1 MKVTFEKE
9 NKAKALEI
17 FKAIAS
23 KDRAKSWEAQEAL
36 AALVGPVVD
45 QVLNQAATHK
55 LIYQTIGY
63 DLSQGAPSIPID
75 TYFGNT
81 EGALKTWSQNMPGS
95 TMTNLVNGGDEYRFT
110 PHTLNSAVAFN
121 KKYVEQARLD
131 VLSKGI
137 ERLAQEVL
145 VIQEWQAWFVL
156 LSALGGATTG
166 GSTHLISATTAGT
179 FQLDDLNR
187 LMTKHKRMRKSWV
200 GGTPGAVP
208 GRGMTDLFVSPE
220 IMEDIRAMAYNPV
233 NTRNGATTTSGA
245 TSIAL
250 PDAERMQIWRNAG
263 SSSLFNVSIHE
274 LLEFGVG
281 QVYNQTFDQVYS
293 GSPAFASATQELVL
307 GADLSIDSAVMVQ
320 GTDRD
325 SDNVFRTQPDDQ
337 FIGRSGKIGW
347 FGEAEVGFFV
357 ADTKAL
363 SGCLV

>member
-1 MKVTFEKE
+1 MKVKFENE

-45 QVLNQAATHK
+45 QVLAQAATHK
-55 LIYQTIGY
+55 LIYNTIRY

-81 EGALKTWSQNMPGS
+81 EGMLKVWSQSMPGG
-95 TMTNLVNGGDEYRFT
+95 TATNLVTGGDEYRFT
-110 PHTLNSAVAFN
+110 THTINSAVAFN

-156 LSALGGATTG
+156 LSALGGATTDG
-166 GSTHLISATTAGT
+166 VTHLISATTAGT

-187 LMTKHKRMRKSWV
+187 LMTKQKRLRKSWV
-200 GGTPGAVP
+200 AGTPGATP

-233 NTRNGATTTSGA
+233 NTRSGATATSGA
-245 TSIAL
+245 TSLAL
-250 PDAERMQIWRNAG
+250 PDAERMEIWRNAG
-263 SSSLFNVSIHE
+263 SSSLFNVRIHE

-281 QVYNQTFDQVYS
+281 QVYNTTFDQVYS
-293 GSPAFASATQELVL
+293 GSPSFANGTQEIVL
-307 GADLSIDSAVMVQ
+307 AADLSFDSAVMVE

-347 FGEAEVGFFV
+347 FGEAECGFLV
-357 ADTKAL
+357 PDVKAF
-363 SGCLV
+363 SGLIV

>member
-1 MKVTFEKE
+1 MKVTFENE

-23 KDRAKSWEAQEAL
+23 KDRVKSWEAQEAL

-45 QVLNQAATHK
+45 QVLAQAATHK
-55 LIYQTIGY
+55 LIYQSIRY
-63 DLSQGAPSIPID
+63 DLSQGSPSIPID

-81 EGALKTWSQNMPGS
+81 EGALKVWSQSMPGG
-95 TMTNLVNGGDEYRFT
+95 TATNLVNGGDEYRFT
-110 PHTLNSAVAFN
+110 THTLNSAVAFN

-156 LSALGGATTG
+156 LSALGGATTDG
-166 GSTHLISATTAGT
+166 VTHLIDATTAGT

-187 LMTKHKRMRKSWV
+187 LMTKQKRLRKSWA
-200 GGTPGAVP
+200 GGTPGATP
-208 GRGMTDLFVSPE
+208 GSGMTDLFVSPE
-220 IMEDIRAMAYNPV
+220 VMEDIRAMAYQPV
-233 NTRNGATTTSGA
+233 NTRSGALTTSGA

-250 PDAERMQIWRNAG
+250 PDAERMELWRNAG
-263 SSSLFNVSIHE
+263 ASSLFNVRIHE

-281 QVYNQTFDQVYS
+281 QVYNHTFDGVYS
-293 GSPAFASATQELVL
+293 GSPTFANATDELVL
-307 GADLSIDSAVMVQ
+307 GADLSVDCAVMVE

-325 SDNVFRTQPDDQ
+325 SDNVFRTQADDQ
-337 FIGRSGKIGW
+337 FIGRSGKVGW
-347 FGEAEVGFFV
+347 YGEAEMGFVV

-363 SGCLV
+363 VGCIV